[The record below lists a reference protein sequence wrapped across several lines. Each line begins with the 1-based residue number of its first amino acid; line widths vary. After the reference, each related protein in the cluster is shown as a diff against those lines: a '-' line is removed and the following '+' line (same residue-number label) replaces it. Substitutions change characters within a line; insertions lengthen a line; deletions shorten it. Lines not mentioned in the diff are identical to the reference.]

1 MEEKKPKK
9 LTLVPRSPQKQSA
22 EAKDP
27 AASRPDKP
35 AVGLHAVGVAS
46 DPEALAD
53 DAQDELDPVISLL
66 GAADVETA
74 DVVEPEHPV
83 EIEDGAPSP
92 ATPKKSGTFGE
103 EPAAPVGDPIVGDT
117 SDPVRMYLQEMG
129 TIALLSREEE
139 VSIAKEIEAGEKRVR
154 EEVFATPLAAQ
165 RVLEL
170 GDRLKQDESEA
181 RFVFGD
187 EDDDLDAAGK
197 EDRRIKGFLARM
209 SPLRRQ
215 CSEREKADRLAR
227 TRRTPAKERE
237 KALKRRDALRQKIGA
252 TLDVLPLGRRHITD
266 VADNL
271 KKAGRLLE
279 GQDRILRRQE
289 SRCGCTASEIIGL
302 ARSLASRNGN
312 RPEAKNGRPLSKTQE
327 RDILDASQR
336 IKAARKEIQ
345 RLEGQLGTN
354 IDDVRRSLRTIAQG
368 EAQAMD
374 GKRRLIEA
382 NLRLVVSIAKR
393 YVNRGLGFLDLI
405 QEGNIGLMRAV
416 EKFEYQRG
424 YKFSTYATWWIRQS
438 VSRAIADQARTIRIP
453 VHMIETINKVLRTS
467 RYLVQQLG
475 REPSPEEIA
484 GQMEVPA
491 DKVRKV
497 LKIVKEPVS
506 LETPI
511 GDDEESSL
519 GDFVEDRQTLSP
531 ADAAMALSL
540 EEQTRKVLATLTPR
554 EEQILRMRFGI
565 DEKTDYTLE
574 EVGQRFAVTRERIRQ
589 IEAKALR
596 KLRNPT
602 RAKSLA
608 AFIDS

>member
-1 MEEKKPKK
+1 
-9 LTLVPRSPQKQSA
+9 
-22 EAKDP
+22 
-27 AASRPDKP
+27 
-35 AVGLHAVGVAS
+35 
-46 DPEALAD
+46 
-53 DAQDELDPVISLL
+53 
-66 GAADVETA
+66 
-74 DVVEPEHPV
+74 
-83 EIEDGAPSP
+83 
-92 ATPKKSGTFGE
+92 
-103 EPAAPVGDPIVGDT
+103 
-117 SDPVRMYLQEMG
+117 
-129 TIALLSREEE
+129 
-139 VSIAKEIEAGEKRVR
+139 
-154 EEVFATPLAAQ
+154 
-165 RVLEL
+165 
-170 GDRLKQDESEA
+170 
-181 RFVFGD
+181 
-187 EDDDLDAAGK
+187 
-197 EDRRIKGFLARM
+197 
-209 SPLRRQ
+209 
-215 CSEREKADRLAR
+215 
-227 TRRTPAKERE
+227 
-237 KALKRRDALRQKIGA
+237 
-252 TLDVLPLGRRHITD
+252 
-266 VADNL
+266 
-271 KKAGRLLE
+271 
-279 GQDRILRRQE
+279 
-289 SRCGCTASEIIGL
+289 
-302 ARSLASRNGN
+302 
-312 RPEAKNGRPLSKTQE
+312 LSKAQ
-327 RDILDASQR
+327 IQKVQNASQV
-336 IKAARKEIQ
+336 IQDARKEVQKVEVDLSISSEDL
-345 RLEGQLGTN
+345 RN
-354 IDDVRRSLRTIAQG
+354 SLYSISRG
-368 EAQAMD
+368 EAQAQE

-484 GQMEVPA
+484 IQMEVPP

-602 RAKSLA
+602 RAKSLE
-608 AFIDS
+608 AFIDG